1 MANLLAR
8 FQMVDEMS
16 SRLEQ
21 LAQRG
26 QAVLESFERL
36 GDAGTAAFGGIERG
50 ASSAVT
56 TADGVAHSLSDLAG
70 TTGNAASRTDALA
83 ESMSRYGDAAGIAVT
98 HTDDWA
104 DSVEDYEKSAT
115 GAAEAAES
123 LADAGEKSAEALK
136 EQERR
141 FDECELSAQALS
153 RTIDGAADTH
163 KSLSEAMERASRTA
177 SELADNENVST
188 EAKEELARAA
198 ENAEDAMRGLE
209 DAQNEAV
216 AAMENYDAVLASGA
230 DNMDELEAAAE
241 RNRQAS
247 EKLAEADA
255 KAADAAKELSEAT
268 DKAADEA
275 ERSSQRG
282 QDAAQKLANVLA
294 AAGIAALINAIKDA
308 FLEASNAAAA
318 FEVGIAKVST
328 IADTS
333 RISLG
338 EIESQI
344 SALSRETG
352 QSVSG
357 LSEAVYSAISAS
369 VDTASAVE
377 FTGTA
382 TKLAAG
388 GFTAAATAV
397 DVLTTALNAY
407 GLEAGEAENIS
418 DMLITTQNLGKTSV
432 DELASSVGKVI
443 PLAAAYGVEMDN
455 LSAAYAE
462 LTKGGIATAEAGTYL
477 KSMLNELGDS
487 GSTVSATLIEK
498 TGYSFAQL
506 TKQGRSLGDVMAIL
520 GESVNGDAGAFNE
533 LWSSS
538 EAGIGA
544 LSLYN
549 AGAQQFNTTLDA
561 MRTSAG
567 ATQSAYDAMT
577 DTVQHSQEELSIAS
591 ENLNIAVGQS
601 LNPLIQT
608 LYEGGTA
615 VLNVMTEFASEHP
628 VAVKALAAIA
638 IGIGAVTAAISTA
651 TGIAAAAS
659 ATVIPFLTGIAA
671 AMGPVGLLIAGIT
684 AAGVAIGAFAAMAGD
699 ASDETLAMT
708 ATTRKQYLELQDLNS
723 QYEEACAKYGETSDE
738 ASALKW
744 QIDDLTAAL
753 EANGKTVSQLA
764 SECDGVIEKH
774 NQLIGSTNSAAQ
786 AVKGEEVQN
795 LALIA
800 KLEAMASAANISAES
815 QRVMEG
821 VIKELNGNIDGLNL
835 SYDDLINN
843 QEEAVASL
851 KQYARAQAEQALQEA
866 KVAEYV
872 DYIKQQAEEQAK
884 LAEVEEELAAAA
896 ERVAAANAAAQG
908 AGTITGGVDPKAM
921 AELNAA
927 VEAQNTLTE
936 KQAELQAALDETTAH
951 IEGIEAAWEKAV
963 SVDKFSAALENA
975 GYSMK
980 DMQTRLQGLG
990 VSTAEFQNA
999 LSRADGDADKF
1010 ADALYEA
1017 CQAGT
1022 TFEDV
1027 EKALGVG
1034 LEELGKIMDSAFSFS
1049 VERFSSAME
1058 KAGYSLEDMRGRFE
1072 GLGVSSEEFA
1082 DILSASK
1089 GDADDFA
1096 DALYEA
1102 CNAGTSFED
1111 VERALGVS
1119 LEELGQIMDSASE
1132 QTISY
1137 GQAAATAF
1145 QGVQQ
1150 DIEKLCADYD
1160 EAYKAAQ
1167 ESFEGQFGLFDKAS
1181 TKSEEYVN
1189 STVANA
1195 QKALDSQLKYW
1206 DGYLANV
1213 EKLKAVSA
1221 EDLGITQENYEA
1233 LMAYVQDGSEEAA
1246 GLAQSMVNQ
1255 INAGNEEAVAKLAN
1269 TVGAVQAKQAEASAS
1284 VAEWQTNF
1292 NATMSQLEERMN
1304 EAVTKMNLSGEAE
1317 ASAKATISSYAQA
1330 IRNGEAEATTA
1341 AKAVADRVAATLAAN
1356 PVTVNVKVNQVP
1368 GTTLPAHADGTT
1380 NAESA
1385 FIAGEEGPE
1394 LIARK
1399 ADAYAAGT
1407 TDSSNYYIAGENG
1420 PELIVGQQGSTVF
1433 PHEETEKIIR
1443 ELGEPGQTET
1453 YQDSRTYSTAYYYG
1467 DENHYAS
1474 YNETES
1480 ATDERVFRSLL
1491 AFFERLQDV
1500 SEELLSSL
1508 RGIPA
1513 ETTNT
1518 VENVF
1523 NEDALQTFMNSTL
1536 EEAGDDIT
1544 TTYERNYDTDYSFG
1558 TDSHAVTNPDDH
1570 SVTFQN
1576 NYGADTVLTSLL
1588 NRLIGERF
1596 GGTRTAGSP
1605 EAPETVSPSVIAI
1618 PAGDAGEIRETNR
1631 ETERVFQT
1639 NSAERMMEKTVER
1652 GESVSKE
1659 TTAFNRLMSLTERVF
1674 LSGGQEYHAASEIPM
1689 ASSAGQTASA
1699 FSSETESVTEKL
1711 SERLEK
1717 SAERFAQTDAST
1729 LMPQISQAVI
1739 TLIPAIIPQILER
1752 FAERL
1757 SSSDFIQTRE
1767 SLIQTR
1773 TEEGAHSAEKSGDVY
1788 YDANGDTET
1797 LIQSATE
1804 DYRPSYQTFWKTEEL
1819 AREAAPETAEQN
1831 VAEFSTNYGNKSLF
1845 YRNTAVDD
1853 STNITLNSGELARI
1867 VSAQRTAEQPLILT
1881 ETERERYERLMSS
1894 AQVPFPIEAESQT
1907 EALPPVSE
1915 LAASATEYHTGNVS
1929 GYFSPTFIAQDNGNV
1944 WQNERRNAY
1953 ETNSVLSANSETITN
1968 WLSSAATR
1976 TEAPVTPPD
1985 VSETSE
1991 GSAFITNNA
2000 PVTAE
2005 YVSQS
2010 VRQESRY
2017 PSELGETLITLPKAQ
2032 PSEPPAF
2039 APQSGVEIYREIR
2052 DKRISDYEDNGESGN
2067 ATGIKDRRPAPTRAS
2082 LSGATRGGEQ
2092 VMRHILEIVGKG
2104 SIDIGHSNKDE
2115 VITVLQAYLKPFLM
2129 SLLRSDVFEEGDSSY
2144 DY

>member
-26 QAVLESFERL
+26 QAVMESFERL
-36 GDAGTAAFGGIERG
+36 GDAGTAAFGGIEHG

-70 TTGNAASRTDALA
+70 TTANAASRTDALA

-123 LADAGEKSAEALK
+123 LANAGEKSAEALK

-163 KSLSEAMERASRTA
+163 KSLSEAMERASRTT

-601 LNPLIQT
+601 LNPLIRT

-628 VAVKALAAIA
+628 MAVKALAAIA

-659 ATVIPFLTGIAA
+659 ATVIPFFAGIAA

-753 EANGKTVSQLA
+753 EANGKTISQLA

-774 NQLIGSTNSAAQ
+774 NQLVNSTNAAAQ
-786 AVKGEEVQN
+786 AAKDEEVQN

-800 KLEAMASAANISAES
+800 KLESMASAANISAES

-851 KQYARAQAEQALQEA
+851 KQYARAQAEQTLQEA

-908 AGTITGGVDPKAM
+908 ARTITGGVDPKAM

-1195 QKALDSQLKYW
+1195 QKALDGQLKYW

-1269 TVGAVQAKQAEASAS
+1269 TVGAV
-1284 VAEWQTNF
+1284 
-1292 NATMSQLEERMN
+1292 
-1304 EAVTKMNLSGEAE
+1304 
-1317 ASAKATISSYAQA
+1317 
-1330 IRNGEAEATTA
+1330 
-1341 AKAVADRVAATLAAN
+1341 
-1356 PVTVNVKVNQVP
+1356 
-1368 GTTLPAHADGTT
+1368 
-1380 NAESA
+1380 
-1385 FIAGEEGPE
+1385 
-1394 LIARK
+1394 
-1399 ADAYAAGT
+1399 
-1407 TDSSNYYIAGENG
+1407 
-1420 PELIVGQQGSTVF
+1420 
-1433 PHEETEKIIR
+1433 
-1443 ELGEPGQTET
+1443 
-1453 YQDSRTYSTAYYYG
+1453 
-1467 DENHYAS
+1467 
-1474 YNETES
+1474 
-1480 ATDERVFRSLL
+1480 
-1491 AFFERLQDV
+1491 
-1500 SEELLSSL
+1500 
-1508 RGIPA
+1508 
-1513 ETTNT
+1513 
-1518 VENVF
+1518 
-1523 NEDALQTFMNSTL
+1523 
-1536 EEAGDDIT
+1536 
-1544 TTYERNYDTDYSFG
+1544 
-1558 TDSHAVTNPDDH
+1558 
-1570 SVTFQN
+1570 
-1576 NYGADTVLTSLL
+1576 
-1588 NRLIGERF
+1588 
-1596 GGTRTAGSP
+1596 
-1605 EAPETVSPSVIAI
+1605 
-1618 PAGDAGEIRETNR
+1618 
-1631 ETERVFQT
+1631 
-1639 NSAERMMEKTVER
+1639 
-1652 GESVSKE
+1652 
-1659 TTAFNRLMSLTERVF
+1659 
-1674 LSGGQEYHAASEIPM
+1674 
-1689 ASSAGQTASA
+1689 
-1699 FSSETESVTEKL
+1699 
-1711 SERLEK
+1711 
-1717 SAERFAQTDAST
+1717 
-1729 LMPQISQAVI
+1729 
-1739 TLIPAIIPQILER
+1739 
-1752 FAERL
+1752 
-1757 SSSDFIQTRE
+1757 
-1767 SLIQTR
+1767 
-1773 TEEGAHSAEKSGDVY
+1773 
-1788 YDANGDTET
+1788 
-1797 LIQSATE
+1797 
-1804 DYRPSYQTFWKTEEL
+1804 
-1819 AREAAPETAEQN
+1819 
-1831 VAEFSTNYGNKSLF
+1831 
-1845 YRNTAVDD
+1845 
-1853 STNITLNSGELARI
+1853 
-1867 VSAQRTAEQPLILT
+1867 
-1881 ETERERYERLMSS
+1881 
-1894 AQVPFPIEAESQT
+1894 
-1907 EALPPVSE
+1907 
-1915 LAASATEYHTGNVS
+1915 
-1929 GYFSPTFIAQDNGNV
+1929 
-1944 WQNERRNAY
+1944 
-1953 ETNSVLSANSETITN
+1953 
-1968 WLSSAATR
+1968 
-1976 TEAPVTPPD
+1976 
-1985 VSETSE
+1985 
-1991 GSAFITNNA
+1991 
-2000 PVTAE
+2000 
-2005 YVSQS
+2005 
-2010 VRQESRY
+2010 
-2017 PSELGETLITLPKAQ
+2017 
-2032 PSEPPAF
+2032 
-2039 APQSGVEIYREIR
+2039 
-2052 DKRISDYEDNGESGN
+2052 
-2067 ATGIKDRRPAPTRAS
+2067 
-2082 LSGATRGGEQ
+2082 
-2092 VMRHILEIVGKG
+2092 
-2104 SIDIGHSNKDE
+2104 
-2115 VITVLQAYLKPFLM
+2115 
-2129 SLLRSDVFEEGDSSY
+2129 
-2144 DY
+2144 